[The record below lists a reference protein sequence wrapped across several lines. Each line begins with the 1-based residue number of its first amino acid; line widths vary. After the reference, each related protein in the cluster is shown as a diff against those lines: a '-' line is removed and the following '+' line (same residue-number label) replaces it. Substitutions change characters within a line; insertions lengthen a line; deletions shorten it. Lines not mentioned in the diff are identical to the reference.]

1 MKALLARGV
10 DPNTVD
16 PNGDPVLYMAARA
29 GNAATVD
36 VLLATKVNVD
46 ARNRFGDTPL
56 MGAALE
62 GHLDIVRKL
71 RARGAAVDFKGW
83 TPLIYAATGGRD
95 DIVAFLLDQGANVN
109 AESPNGTTALMMA
122 VREGKGST
130 VELLIKRGADVN
142 HRNENNISALDWAKR
157 GNESRDGTAVAS
169 RGRARLAR
177 LGRALPA
184 GILGVRDERPRE
196 LDTVAFGQR
205 RRCCDTLA
213 EYRVAELA
221 RVELVAI
228 EDSRSGDSV
237 GDDC

>member
-1 MKALLARGV
+1 MSIDRRGAIGVLVFLAVLTVPAHAQRLHDDMIAAVANDRAAEVKALLARGV

-16 PNGDPVLYMAARA
+16 PNGDPILYTAARA

-36 VLLATKVNVD
+36 VILATKVNVD
-46 ARNRFGDTPL
+46 ARTRFGDTPL

-83 TPLIYAATGGRD
+83 TPLIYAATGGRN

-109 AESPNGTTALMMA
+109 GESPNRTSALMMA

-142 HRNENNISALDWAKR
+142 HRNENGVSALDWAKR
-157 GNESRDGTAVAS
+157 ADETAMVQLLRRAGARD
-169 RGRARLAR
+169 
-177 LGRALPA
+177 
-184 GILGVRDERPRE
+184 
-196 LDTVAFGQR
+196 
-205 RRCCDTLA
+205 
-213 EYRVAELA
+213 
-221 RVELVAI
+221 
-228 EDSRSGDSV
+228 
-237 GDDC
+237 